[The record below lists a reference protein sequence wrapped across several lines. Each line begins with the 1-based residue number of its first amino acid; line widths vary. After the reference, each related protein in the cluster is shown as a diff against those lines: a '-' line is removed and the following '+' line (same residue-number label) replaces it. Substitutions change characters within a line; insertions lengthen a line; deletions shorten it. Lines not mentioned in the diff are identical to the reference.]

1 MWDRMI
7 KWFKGVWAK
16 IRSGLEDGMKA
27 LSLTWSDREARGRV
41 GYYAALALLL
51 VLLGTGSY
59 AYRQRRQAVREVQEQ
74 PPRPVAAMRFQTSTP
89 EPEPTAEPVR
99 WVWPLEGE
107 IVGQYSPDNPVWSR
121 TLEQW
126 QAHPA
131 LDISGAP
138 GEAVYACR
146 DGSVSDA
153 WSDRLWGNV
162 VVLEHDDGYRST
174 YAGLNTLAMVSV
186 GDAVEAGQVIG
197 SVGDS
202 AACEADLGWH
212 IHFLLE
218 RNGEPVEFER
228 LCPGREGH

>member
-27 LSLTWSDREARGRV
+27 LSLTWSDKEARGRV

-126 QAHPA
+126 QVHPA

-146 DGSVSDA
+146 DGIVADA

-162 VVLEHDDGYRST
+162 IVLEHEDGYSSV
-174 YAGLNTLAMVSV
+174 YAGLNTLKLVSV
-186 GDAVEAGQVIG
+186 GDAVTAGQII
-197 SVGDS
+197 SAVGDS
-202 AACEADLGWH
+202 AACEAEKAWH
-212 IHFLLE
+212 IHFELKQD
-218 RNGEPVEFER
+218 GEPVDFR
-228 LCPGREGH
+228 TLVD